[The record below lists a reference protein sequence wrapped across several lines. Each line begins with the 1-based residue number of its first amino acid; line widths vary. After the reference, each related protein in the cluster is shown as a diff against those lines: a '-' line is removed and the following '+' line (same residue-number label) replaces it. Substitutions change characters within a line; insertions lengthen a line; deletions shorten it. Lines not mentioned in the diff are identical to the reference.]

1 MQGTAAFDVQDTPWL
16 SLDEDADSRA
26 LDCLHALRQALKLP
40 SAASLERE
48 LHFLLEP
55 EIVVAVVCGE
65 GGRIAMLSEIAPV
78 SVLTLDGLV
87 HALAETGEWGLAGHA
102 LRAVIV
108 DDMFSVL
115 WTTEADADESRFAR
129 RACEAL
135 ARVVGVAQAVRDAA
149 ARPSRAGW

>member
-1 MQGTAAFDVQDTPWL
+1 MQGTAVFEATDTSWL

-26 LDCLHALRQALKLP
+26 LDGLQALRQALKLP
-40 SAASLERE
+40 ASASPERE

-55 EIVVAVVCGE
+55 DIVVAVVCGAQ
-65 GGRIAMLSEIAPV
+65 GRIAMLSEIAPV
-78 SVLTLDGLV
+78 TALTLDGLI
-87 HALAETGEWGLAGHA
+87 HALSETGEWGLAGHA

-115 WTTEADADESRFAR
+115 WTTEADADEARFAQ

-135 ARVVGVAQAVRDAA
+135 ARVVGVAQAVRDRAA
-149 ARPSRAGW
+149 PPLQPGW